1 MIARAALRKYYSGTQ
16 ISISDM
22 KWQPT
27 LSEEFMLDFDIV
39 LVPSSA
45 SKIEMASTEIF
56 ILEYAQRRM
65 ARLATNKQF
74 ILVVPSRVE
83 SSYAVHGA
91 FTNLDFLMN
100 CHITPPIHRA
110 EDLDSIVYEDFLC
123 VCSNQAL
130 AENFCNFGKFLTKKV
145 EERMTIRKSLS
156 LTGTSQTREIVK
168 KVSVLDDYRE
178 RARELGIYGGYA
190 AKPSIEKPQ
199 SSSFDSDPGAPRER
213 RFIPAFLRR
222 LK

>member
-1 MIARAALRKYYSGTQ
+1 
-16 ISISDM
+16 
-22 KWQPT
+22 
-27 LSEEFMLDFDIV
+27 
-39 LVPSSA
+39 
-45 SKIEMASTEIF
+45 
-56 ILEYAQRRM
+56 
-65 ARLATNKQF
+65 
-74 ILVVPSRVE
+74 
-83 SSYAVHGA
+83 
-91 FTNLDFLMN
+91 MN

-123 VCSNQAL
+123 VCSNPAL

-156 LTGTSQTREIVK
+156 LTGTSMNREIVK

-190 AKPSIEKPQ
+190 AKLSAEKPQ
-199 SSSFDSDPGAPRER
+199 PSSFDSDPGAPRER